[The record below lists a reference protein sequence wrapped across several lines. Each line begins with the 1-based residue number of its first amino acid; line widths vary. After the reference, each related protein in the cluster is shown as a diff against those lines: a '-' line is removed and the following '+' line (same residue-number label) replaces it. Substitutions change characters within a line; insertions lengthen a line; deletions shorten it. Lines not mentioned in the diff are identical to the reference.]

1 MQFYNVY
8 FLFIFSFFSV
18 LKEARAQTVGSLR
31 RPEPGKSGWKK
42 SFLLGSWAR
51 TLHCHCENWLIIK
64 DPKREGV
71 VVSDTKIKTK

>member
-31 RPEPGKSGWKK
+31 RPEPGESQVGRRA
-42 SFLLGSWAR
+42 FCLVPGLER
-51 TLHCHCENWLIIK
+51 FIVT
-64 DPKREGV
+64 V
-71 VVSDTKIKTK
+71 KIG